1 MGKKFKVIIV
11 GAGSAGL
18 SALDEVVKQTDD
30 YLLIDNGPLG
40 TSCARVAC
48 MPTKTLIEAADA
60 YHARHRFAA
69 RGIHGAE
76 ALRVSIPEV
85 LNYVRRLRDYFSK
98 GLVDYVKGLGENYL
112 AGRARFVSPQEIE
125 VNGLTYFGERI
136 IIATGSR
143 PIIPEAWQPLRKYL
157 LTTDE
162 FFEQPDLPPAM
173 AAIGL
178 GPAGLELA
186 QAMSRLGV
194 TVYGIDAAKII
205 GGLSDQQVSDAAVR
219 ALSKEFTIFLG
230 EEPSL
235 AAEAERDVLAIACQG
250 KNLRVDKA
258 LVAIGRRPN
267 VDDLGLAALG
277 LQTDQ
282 RGIPLFNA
290 DSMQIGDWPVFIAGD
305 AGGYRPILHEAVDEG
320 LIAGFNAVR
329 RQHHCFQRRT
339 PLSITFSKPNLAV
352 AGRAFRELAGED
364 LVIGAFDFEKQ
375 SRALMSDRNTGLL
388 RVYVARREGRLLGAE
403 MAAPDGEH
411 LAHLLAWCIQQ
422 KLNVYQILRLPFYHP
437 VVEEGLRTA
446 LGRAA
451 RQLEGE
457 FGIEHLLCGSAPPQC
472 IC

>member
-1 MGKKFKVIIV
+1 MGKKFKVIIL
-11 GAGSAGL
+11 GAGSAGI

-60 YHARHRFAA
+60 YHARHRYAA
-69 RGIHGAE
+69 RGLHGAE
-76 ALRVSIPEV
+76 GLRVSIPEV
-85 LNYVRRLRDYFSK
+85 MAYVRRLRDYFSK

-125 VNGLTYFGERI
+125 VNGRTYFGERI

-143 PIIPEAWQPLRKYL
+143 PVIPEAWQSFRKHL

-162 FFEQPDLPPAM
+162 FFDQTDLPPVM
-173 AAIGL
+173 AVIGL

-194 TVYGIDAAKII
+194 TVYGFDAAKII
-205 GGLSDQQVSDAAVR
+205 GGLSDQQVSDVAAR
-219 ALSKEFTIFLG
+219 ALSKEFNLFLG
-230 EEPSL
+230 TEVSL
-235 AAEAERDVLAIACQG
+235 SEDGNGLAIDCQG
-250 KNLRVDKA
+250 KTLRVGKA
-258 LVAIGRRPN
+258 LIAIGRRPN

-277 LQTDQ
+277 IESDQ
-282 RGIPLFNA
+282 RGIPLFNP

-305 AGGYRPILHEAVDEG
+305 AGGRRPILHEAVDEG

-329 RQHHCFQRRT
+329 QQRHCFQRRAALT
-339 PLSITFSKPNLAV
+339 ITFSKPNLAV
-352 AGRAFRELAGED
+352 AGQAYRELAGED
-364 LVIGAFDFEKQ
+364 MVIGAFDFEKQ

-388 RVYVARREGRLLGAE
+388 RVYVARRDGRVLGAE

-422 KLNVYQILRLPFYHP
+422 RLNVYQVLRLPFYHP
-437 VVEEGLRTA
+437 VIEEGLRTA

-451 RQLEGE
+451 KQLEGE
-457 FGIEHLLCGSAPPQC
+457 FSIEHLLCGSAPPQC